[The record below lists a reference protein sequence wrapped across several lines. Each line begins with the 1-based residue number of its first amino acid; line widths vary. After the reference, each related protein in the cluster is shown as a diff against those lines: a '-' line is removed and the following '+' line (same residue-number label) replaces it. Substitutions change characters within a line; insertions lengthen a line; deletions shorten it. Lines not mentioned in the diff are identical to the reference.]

1 VERTPHPEDGRSFL
15 LRLTPEGEALLSA
28 ARPAFRDLALAVE
41 TRLGTRRV
49 AELRDALAELEAS
62 IDAELALEPVKR

>member
-1 VERTPHPEDGRSFL
+1 
-15 LRLTPEGEALLSA
+15 LLSA